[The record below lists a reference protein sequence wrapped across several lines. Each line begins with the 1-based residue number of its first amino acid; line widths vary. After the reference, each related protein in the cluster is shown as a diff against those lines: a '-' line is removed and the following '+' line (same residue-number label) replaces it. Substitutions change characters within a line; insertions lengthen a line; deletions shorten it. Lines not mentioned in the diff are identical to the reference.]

1 MKISKVFI
9 FSICLF
15 LGLFFSFQ
23 STLADDTASIIIRKD
38 DDPLPPPSQPHLQ
51 SMMLPVSDNVMLPV
65 SVGIDDVQLVLYFD
79 WSVGNATITVYDAS
93 NNVIHQETVDT
104 DYSLEVYISSSSW
117 SSGSYYV
124 TINYGTNHLIGDFEM
139 E

>member
-1 MKISKVFI
+1 
-9 FSICLF
+9 
-15 LGLFFSFQ
+15 
-23 STLADDTASIIIRKD
+23 
-38 DDPLPPPSQPHLQ
+38 
-51 SMMLPVSDNVMLPV
+51 MMLPVSDEVMLPV
-65 SVGIDDVQLVLYFD
+65 SASIDDEHLALYFD

-93 NNVIHQETVDT
+93 NNVIHRETVDT

-124 TINYGTNHLIGDFEM
+124 TINYGTTNLIGDFEM